1 MGNVITEDAFSG
13 NIINTI
19 SDHLGQFL
27 ILPYHSSTS
36 NSKREIIERNFKN
49 FSKNNFLSD
58 LQKEK
63 KKKKRESLFSEDT
76 QDVNLSYKLF
86 LDKITHLLDIHALHA
101 PITKLSIIWK
111 SPGCQ
116 KQFFNQLSKKTLY
129 T

>member
-1 MGNVITEDAFSG
+1 MGNVITEDAISG

-58 LQKEK
+58 LQK
-63 KKKKRESLFSEDT
+63 KKRESLFSQDT

-86 LDKITHLLDIHALHA
+86 LDKITHLLDIHASHA
-101 PITKLSIIWK
+101 LITKLTIIWK

-116 KQFFNQLSKKTLY
+116 NQFFNQLSKKTLY

>member
-58 LQKEK
+58 LQKQK
-63 KKKKRESLFSEDT
+63 KKKK
-76 QDVNLSYKLF
+76 K
-86 LDKITHLLDIHALHA
+86 K
-101 PITKLSIIWK
+101 KGKSI
-111 SPGCQ
+111 
-116 KQFFNQLSKKTLY
+116 FRRYTRRQLVL
-129 T
+129 